1 MWSCSC
7 IARMGARF
15 RRSQLIS
22 PSNEAQLAPRS
33 SKYHKLI
40 SQTVARGR
48 TFALRWISAS
58 FPFRYKRAGAERRG
72 KNSEASDVSLGSRV
86 RSPSSAGRH
95 PAGIVPGEAEVGNH
109 RISRTSEREDP
120 GGEALIAVWF
130 HTPRER
136 RDDRLHRKRSPHRR
150 TRGRIQ
156 TYVIHHGQARRR
168 CGCCACS
175 VLWDWACWRHT
186 SRGGRAVCMG
196 SRSAVRERRQLEDQ
210 HRQWFLRRRAVR
222 RGHLARVRRKELRQ
236 PGASGK
242 QAQQI
247 AIARRVLAGQGP
259 GAWPVCSRRAGLTKS
274 NGKADRNASP
284 TTNPGAS
291 KTQNL
296 SDSKVKIAK
305 KLPKKKYSSTGK
317 TVHVGRGDT
326 LRKIAKRYHV
336 EGGWKG
342 LWKLNKET
350 IKDSNLIYI
359 GQILKIK

>member
-1 MWSCSC
+1 MTAC
-7 IARMGARF
+7 I
-15 RRSQLIS
+15 
-22 PSNEAQLAPRS
+22 E
-33 SKYHKLI
+33 
-40 SQTVARGR
+40 
-48 TFALRWISAS
+48 
-58 FPFRYKRAGAERRG
+58 
-72 KNSEASDVSLGSRV
+72 
-86 RSPSSAGRH
+86 
-95 PAGIVPGEAEVGNH
+95 
-109 RISRTSEREDP
+109 
-120 GGEALIAVWF
+120 
-130 HTPRER
+130 
-136 RDDRLHRKRSPHRR
+136 
-150 TRGRIQ
+150 
-156 TYVIHHGQARRR
+156 
-168 CGCCACS
+168 
-175 VLWDWACWRHT
+175 
-186 SRGGRAVCMG
+186 
-196 SRSAVRERRQLEDQ
+196 
-210 HRQWFLRRRAVR
+210 
-222 RGHLARVRRKELRQ
+222 RGHLTGVLGGGFRPTSFTMVKRAVGVGAALALSSGIGLVGATPAEAAEPSVWDRVAQCESGGNWKINTGNGFYGGVQFAADTWRAYGGKSY
-236 PGASGK
+236 ASQAHLANK
-242 QAQQI
+242 AQQI

-317 TVHVGRGDT
+317 TVHVRRGDT